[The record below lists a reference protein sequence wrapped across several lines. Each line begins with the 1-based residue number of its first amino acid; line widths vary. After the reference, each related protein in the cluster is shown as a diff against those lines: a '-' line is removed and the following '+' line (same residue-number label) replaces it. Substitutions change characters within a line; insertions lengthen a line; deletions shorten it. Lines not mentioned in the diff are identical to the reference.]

1 MPKRPLK
8 FAMPD
13 LEKFLDLTHKG
24 TLVQMQKELGTT
36 KVSPVDT
43 GRFRSSWFAKADVKS
58 TEEVPEQSGPTYSYK
73 PQTDAV
79 DLKLDYKLTY
89 YLSNNLDYAEPVVG
103 GRVVSKSPGWFNSFL
118 GNRYPK
124 IVDAAV
130 RAAKKRI

>member
-24 TLVQMQKELGTT
+24 TLIQMQSELGNAR
-36 KVSPVDT
+36 VSPVDT
-43 GRFRSSWFAKADVKS
+43 GRFKSSWFAKADSKS
-58 TEEVPEQSGPTYSYK
+58 DAFTPEQARSNYRINR
-73 PQTDAV
+73 DAV
-79 DLKLDYKLTY
+79 DLRLDYKATY
-89 YLSNNLDYAEPVVG
+89 FLSNNLDYAEPVVG

-130 RAAKKRI
+130 RAAKKKI